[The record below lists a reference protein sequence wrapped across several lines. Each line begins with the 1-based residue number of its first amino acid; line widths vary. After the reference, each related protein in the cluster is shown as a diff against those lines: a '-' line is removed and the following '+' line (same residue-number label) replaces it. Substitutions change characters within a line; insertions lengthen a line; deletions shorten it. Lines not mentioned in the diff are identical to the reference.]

1 MAARAKQVALG
12 FSLLTLVAGILATVA
27 YAGSDSTGQFRLEEQ
42 HQWIPQFGVS
52 YALGVDGI
60 ALALILMSL
69 ILTPICLLAAWRDLP
84 ASGEAPDPREKSYFA
99 LMLVL
104 ETFMVGVFAATDV
117 FLFYVF
123 FEAMLIPVY
132 FLIGQY
138 GGPRRQYAAVK
149 FLVFSLVGGL
159 IMLASVIGL
168 YTQGP
173 GGADGFLVQTL
184 TGLNLDPTTGRLLFL
199 GFFIA
204 FAVKAPMVPVHTWL
218 PDAATEATPAT
229 ATLLVGVLDKV
240 GTYGMI
246 RFCLQLFPE
255 ASQWATPVVIA
266 LAVISV
272 LYGALLAIGQ
282 TDVMRLIAYTSIS
295 HFGFIVLGIFAM
307 TSTGFAGSTL
317 YMVNH
322 GFTTAALFL
331 IAAMM
336 VSRRGS
342 KRISDFGGWQRVT
355 PVLAGSFLVAGLSGL
370 ALPGLGAFVAEF
382 LTLVGTFQRYPVP
395 AVIATVG
402 IILAALYI
410 LLMYKRMATGP
421 VPESAAGTR
430 DLGSREKWVVAPLI
444 ALFLVLGFYPKP
456 ALDMINPAVSTT
468 LGLMGVVDPAPIVP
482 STRKGAR
489 SDRHRSPRAARPVHP
504 GDAQLR
510 RAPAAAHRVRVRP
523 HRGARRGL
531 RPQVDPVCGPGRHHP
546 HRADRRVPRRGA
558 RRREQPDLHGRA
570 GVRARRQ
577 GVGRH
582 RRSGAVPPGR
592 GSRCCRSWASSRW
605 PSASAASAP
614 TRSPRWVPRRR
625 VRGRRRSRSGP
636 AWPPPRCSRWRC
648 SPSAA

>member
-1 MAARAKQVALG
+1 MTSVPWLTLVGLVPLVGAVVVWLLPAGLAARAKHVALG
-12 FSLLTLVAGILATVA
+12 VSLLTLVLGIVATIA
-27 YAGSDSTGQFRLEEQ
+27 YAGADSSGQFQLTEQ

-69 ILTPICLLAAWRDLP
+69 VLTPICLLAAWRDL
-84 ASGEAPDPREKSYFA
+84 SGSGDGVDGAVTDPREKGYFA

-173 GGADGFLVQTL
+173 GGADGFLVTKL
-184 TGLNLDPTTGRLLFL
+184 TGLALDPTTGRLLFL
-199 GFFIA
+199 GFFFA
-204 FAVKAPMVPVHTWL
+204 FMVKAPMVPVHTWL
-218 PDAATEATPAT
+218 PDAATEARPAT
-229 ATLLVGVLDKV
+229 AVLLVGVLDKV

-255 ASQWATPVVIA
+255 ASQWATPVVIT

-282 TDVMRLIAYTSIS
+282 TDIMRLIAYTSIS

-331 IAAMM
+331 VAAMM
-336 VSRRGS
+336 VNRRGS
-342 KRISDFGGWQRVT
+342 KRIADFGGWQRVT

-382 LTLVGTFQRYPVP
+382 LTLVGTFQRYPVA

-410 LLMYKRMATGP
+410 LLTYKRMATGP
-421 VPESAAGTR
+421 APESAAGTL
-430 DLGSREKWVVAPLI
+430 DLGSREKWVVGPLI

-456 ALDMINPAVSTT
+456 ALDLINPAVSTT
-468 LGLMGVVDPAPIVP
+468 LGHMGVSDPAPVVP
-482 STRKGAR
+482 VS
-489 SDRHRSPRAARPVHP
+489 
-504 GDAQLR
+504 
-510 RAPAAAHRVRVRP
+510 APAST
-523 HRGARRGL
+523 
-531 RPQVDPVCGPGRHHP
+531 
-546 HRADRRVPRRGA
+546 
-558 RRREQPDLHGRA
+558 
-570 GVRARRQ
+570 Q
-577 GVGRH
+577 GG
-582 RRSGAVPPGR
+582 
-592 GSRCCRSWASSRW
+592 
-605 PSASAASAP
+605 
-614 TRSPRWVPRRR
+614 TK
-625 VRGRRRSRSGP
+625 
-636 AWPPPRCSRWRC
+636 
-648 SPSAA
+648 